1 MKISLKKA
9 KTKNIKIKNLFC
21 TISLISVLLF
31 GCNES
36 LQQKQGIPNSAL
48 AAKLRSKATLIINQG
63 LVDENLQLRI
73 NSIEVIAVTRRLEMM
88 HKVKRLLKDDS
99 MPVRFAAAL
108 AVGDTEYK
116 LAKKTLKHLLK
127 DPDENVRIATA
138 YALGKIS
145 TFDNSEILRKSIGS
159 KNLTVRAN
167 TVMLMGKTGNKKEL
181 KPLYWALRDPDS
193 DDKVRFQA
201 VEAIARLGDEKILE
215 AQIWPMLISVY
226 ADDRVMGI
234 KALGALG
241 THKAREILITKLD
254 DDVPEV
260 RLAAAEQ
267 LGIFGD
273 TTGAEQVL
281 KLFQENLMETMDR
294 GEKQRVRVFAA
305 MAIGQIATEELT
317 KFLPELLDDDSKI
330 VRIAA
335 AKAVFQ
341 SIKTK

>member
-1 MKISLKKA
+1 MKILLKKA
-9 KTKNIKIKNLFC
+9 KTKNKKTKNLFFC
-21 TISLISVLLF
+21 TISLIFVLLI
-31 GCNES
+31 GCNET
-36 LQQKQGIPNSAL
+36 LQQKQEIANSTP
-48 AAKLRSKATLIINQG
+48 AAELRSKATVIINQG
-63 LVDENLQLRI
+63 LVDKNPQLRI
-73 NSIEVIAVTRRLEMM
+73 NSIEVVAVTRKMEMM
-88 HKVKRLLKDDS
+88 HKVTQLLKDDS
-99 MPVRFAAAL
+99 MPIRFAATL

-116 LAKKTLKHLLK
+116 LAKKSLKDLLN
-127 DPDENVRIATA
+127 DPDENVRIAAA
-138 YALGKIS
+138 YALGKI
-145 TFDNSEILRKSIGS
+145 TMFDNSKILRKFIGS
-159 KNLTVRAN
+159 KDLTVRAN
-167 TVMLMGKTGNKKEL
+167 TVMLMGKSGNKKEL
-181 KPLYWALRDPDS
+181 KPLYWALRAPDS

-201 VEAIARLGDEKILE
+201 VEAIALLGDEKIL
-215 AQIWPMLISVY
+215 AKIWPMLISVY

-281 KLFQENLMETMDR
+281 EVFQENLTETMNWD
-294 GEKQRVRVFAA
+294 EKQRVKVFAA
-305 MAIGQIATEELT
+305 MAIGQIATKELT

-341 SIKTK
+341 SIKTQ

>member
-9 KTKNIKIKNLFC
+9 KTKNKKMKNLFFY
-21 TISLISVLLF
+21 TISLIFVLLF

-36 LQQKQGIPNSAL
+36 LQRKQRILNSDTIAE
-48 AAKLRSKATLIINQG
+48 LRSKATFIINQG
-63 LVDENLQLRI
+63 LVDKNLQLRI
-73 NSIEVIAVTRRLEMM
+73 NCIEVVAVTRRLEMM
-88 HKVKRLLKDDS
+88 HKVTQLLKDDS
-99 MPVRFAAAL
+99 MPIRFAAAL

-116 LAKKTLKHLLK
+116 LAKKHVKRLLK
-127 DPDENVRIATA
+127 DPDENVRIAAA
-138 YALGKIS
+138 YAMGKIS
-145 TFDNSEILRKSIGS
+145 IFDNSKILRKSIGS

-181 KPLYWALRDPDS
+181 KPLYWALRAPDS

-201 VEAIARLGDEKILE
+201 VEAIARLGDEKIL
-215 AQIWPMLISVY
+215 AKIWPMLISVY

-241 THKAREILITKLD
+241 TRKAREILITKLD

-294 GEKQRVRVFAA
+294 DEKQRVRVFAA